1 MLAIE
6 KDERFT
12 VDFRDLFDCS
22 PENGFLFLV
31 NRQFGGQAI
40 RGFSGVLEALQR
52 FKDDPLFAA
61 PGTKW
66 HYTTYGYVLA
76 GAAMEGASGQ
86 DFLSYMHN
94 KVFVPLAMQDTVADE
109 SDKIIPNRARWYV
122 QTSNGSY
129 RNVPYED
136 LSYKWAGGGF
146 LSTAED
152 LRCSNRDS

>member
-1 MLAIE
+1 VPSFPDKHYVI
-6 KDERFT
+6 T
-12 VDFRDLFDCS
+12 T
-22 PENGFLFLV
+22 
-31 NRQFGGQAI
+31 RQLLGHLGGI
-40 RGFSGVLEALQR
+40 RGYNTTESATLDSDTYHSVIEALQR